1 MPGPPIM
8 VVEDDSDDLQLILR
22 ALRRGRV
29 GNPVTVTRDGVEALD
44 VLLDGPAPLAEL
56 PIVVLL
62 DMKLPKLDGLE
73 VLQRLRAAPRTRSLP
88 VVILTSSDEQ
98 EDLMRS
104 YALGVNSYVRKP
116 IDFSQFQDTVAQLGL
131 YWSLINLIPRR
142 G

>member
-1 MPGPPIM
+1 M